1 MPVSPPRIGPM
12 KAWSARRYEGSADGR
27 QVRSNIHLRR
37 SAVGATRRR
46 LAPYRRLRCTN
57 IASDAA

>member
-1 MPVSPPRIGPM
+1 M

-27 QVRSNIHLRR
+27 QVRSTIHLRR
-37 SAVGATRRR
+37 SAVGATRRL

-57 IASDAA
+57 TASDAA